1 MLNLLFWGSLPFVLP
16 QALWVRKCAPR
27 FAAASGPNSGLVKPS
42 NLTAITA
49 TTITS
54 SKRLLAIGDSII
66 EGVGVSQLQHALVG
80 QTAESLANRLKCPVN
95 WSALGKIGIDA
106 DGVIANLLPSL
117 PDEQADYIIVSVGVN
132 DTTTLTLQHR
142 WRQSLRALFKALRQ
156 HSPNAV
162 VAVAGIPPL
171 KHFPLLPQPLKFLL
185 GLRAEEL
192 DKSLSLELSRY
203 PNFFHVPVDID
214 FEPENFSEDGFHPS
228 RKGYQQFGRAMAETL
243 TVNS

>member
-1 MLNLLFWGSLPFVLP
+1 MLNLLFWGSLPFVIP
-16 QALWVRKCAPR
+16 QALWVRKSAPR
-27 FAAASGPNSGLVKPS
+27 FAAASGPNFGLVQPS
-42 NLTAITA
+42 NSNA
-49 TTITS
+49 TTTTASTS

-66 EGVGVSQLQHALVG
+66 AGVGVGELQHALVG
-80 QTAESLANRLKCPVN
+80 QTAESLANRLQCRVN
-95 WSALGKIGIDA
+95 WLALGKIGIDA
-106 DGVIANLLPSL
+106 NGVIANLIPNLPE
-117 PDEQADYIIVSVGVN
+117 EQVDYIIVSVGVN

-142 WRQSLRALFKALRQ
+142 WRQSLRLLFKALQ
-156 HSPNAV
+156 LHSPNAV

-203 PNFFHVPVDID
+203 RNFFHVPVDID
-214 FEPENFSEDGFHPS
+214 FEPGNFSEDGFHPS

-243 TVNS
+243 IVSG